1 MCVAG
6 GYRMARIVVAVM
18 AIATATCSCEASTS
32 TKSSAPGLSLVV
44 PIPAQVT
51 GDPSTDFT
59 LGKDDA
65 VHAGVGAEAPAQLLA
80 ELLQP
85 ATGFYLPVQSLASS
99 DRGISLALNTN
110 TDPEIGDQGYR
121 LSVGK
126 AVTITANTTAGLF
139 NGAQT
144 LRQLFG
150 PEIGSD
156 TRQPGPWKVPGGR
169 IVDYPR
175 FTYRGVM
182 LDVARRFRPTA
193 DVKRFID
200 DIARYKINYLQL
212 HLTDDQGW
220 RIQIDKWPNLTDIG
234 ARTQV
239 GGGAGG
245 FYSKAD
251 YSDIVSYAAA
261 RGITVVPAI
270 ESPGH
275 SNAALTSYPEL
286 NCDGHAPPPRTDTG
300 VGYSSLCVGKDLTYT
315 FLDDVISEIA
325 ALTPGPYL
333 QIGADEPDAT
343 TPSDYQTYV
352 GKLLPIVA
360 KHNKTPVG
368 WHEITRTPNLP
379 GTTVVQYWGTI
390 GGSNTGYTDQ
400 AAATRGIATAAH
412 NGNKILMSPPS
423 HTYLDMKYT
432 PTTQRGLTWA
442 GFVDVDTAY
451 NWDPG
456 TYLPSVDEKSVLGV
470 EAVLWTETITSINDA
485 EYMTFPRLPA
495 IAELGWSPKSTHDWS
510 SFSQRLAAQ
519 AGFWTNAGI
528 NYYPSPRVA
537 WLTQSKDAA
546 R

>member
-1 MCVAG
+1 MSGIG
-6 GYRMARIVVAVM
+6 GYRLARIVIAVVAVAA
-18 AIATATCSCEASTS
+18 AICSCDASTS
-32 TKSSAPGLSLVV
+32 TKSSAAGLSGIV
-44 PIPAQVT
+44 PFPAQVA

-59 LGKDDA
+59 LGADDV
-65 VHAGVGAEAPAQLLA
+65 VHAGVGAEAPARLLA
-80 ELLQP
+80 ELLRP
-85 ATGFYLPVQSLASS
+85 ATGFYLAVEPLASS
-99 DRGISLALNTN
+99 DCGVSLALSTSI
-110 TDPEIGDQGYR
+110 DPDIGDQGYR
-121 LSVGK
+121 LTVGT

-139 NGAQT
+139 NGVQT

-150 PEIGSD
+150 PEIDSD

-220 RIQIDKWPNLTDIG
+220 RIYIDKWPNLTDIG
-234 ARTQV
+234 SRTQV

-251 YSDIVSYAAA
+251 YSDIVAYAAA
-261 RGITVVPAI
+261 RGITIVPAI
-270 ESPGH
+270 EGPGH

-286 NCDGHAPPPRTDTG
+286 NCNGHAPPPRTDTRA
-300 VGYSSLCVGKDLTYT
+300 GYSSLCVGKDLTHT

-333 QIGADEPDAT
+333 QIGADESDAT
-343 TPSDYQTYV
+343 PPGDYRTYV

-360 KHNKTPVG
+360 KHNKTAVG
-368 WHEITRTPNLP
+368 WHEITQTPDLP
-379 GTTVVQYWGTI
+379 STTVVQYWGTI
-390 GGSNTGYTDQ
+390 GGLNGYTDQ
-400 AAATRGIATAAH
+400 AAATRGTVTAAH
-412 NGNKILMSPPS
+412 HGNKILLSPPS

-432 PTTQRGLTWA
+432 STTQRGLTWA
-442 GFVDVDTAY
+442 GFIDVDTAY

-456 TYLPSVDEKSVLGV
+456 TYLPGVDEKSILGV
-470 EAVLWTETITSINDA
+470 EAPLWTETITSINDA

-495 IAELGWSPKSTHDWS
+495 VAELGWSPKSTHDWS

-528 NYYPSPRVA
+528 NYYPSPRITWPTEPRA
-537 WLTQSKDAA
+537 TT